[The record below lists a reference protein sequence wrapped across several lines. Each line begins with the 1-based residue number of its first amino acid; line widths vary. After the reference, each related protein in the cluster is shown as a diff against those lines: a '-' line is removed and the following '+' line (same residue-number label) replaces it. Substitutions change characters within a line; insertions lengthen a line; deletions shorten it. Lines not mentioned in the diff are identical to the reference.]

1 MGKMISVTEVT
12 KTKTRIK
19 NNRKNGKRYEGE
31 LVKILR
37 ESGYGARLGRSNE
50 EGDIVISEL
59 NMVIEVKSTNL
70 KDRYPISKSPDQF
83 HRLTQL
89 PQNVWYAIR
98 FKGDGVSGWRFY
110 PIPDRIRILFRS
122 EGYSLDEFV
131 LMQQPKE
138 VSNAIQ

>member
-1 MGKMISVTEVT
+1 MISVTEVT
-12 KTKTRIK
+12 KTRVKF
-19 NNRKNGKRYEGE
+19 NRKNGKKYEGE

-37 ESGYGARLGRSNE
+37 EKGYGARLGRSNE
-50 EGDIVISEL
+50 EGDIVITEL
-59 NMVIEVKSTNL
+59 NMVVEAKSTNL
-70 KDRYPISKSPDQF
+70 KDRYRISKSPDQF

>member
-1 MGKMISVTEVT
+1 MISVTEVT
-12 KTKTRIK
+12 KTRVKF
-19 NNRKNGKRYEGE
+19 NRKNGKKYEGE

-37 ESGYGARLGRSNE
+37 EKGYGARLGRSNE
-50 EGDIVISEL
+50 EGDIVITEL
-59 NMVIEVKSTNL
+59 NMVVEAKSTNL
-70 KDRYPISKSPDQF
+70 KDRYRISKSPDQF

-131 LMQQPKE
+131 LMQQTKE